1 MANNIKTLNVYR
13 NLSLNYYGISI
24 LLLPRIKTV
33 TTETTEGL
41 TYIVICSFIYNFIIT
56 LCITQ

>member
-24 LLLPRIKTV
+24 LSLPRIKTV
-33 TTETTEGL
+33 TTATTEGL
-41 TYIVICSFIYNFIIT
+41 TYSYM
-56 LCITQ
+56 

>member
-33 TTETTEGL
+33 TTATTEGL
-41 TYIVICSFIYNFIIT
+41 TYIVIRSFIYNFIIT
-56 LCITQ
+56 SCITQ

>member
-33 TTETTEGL
+33 TTATTEGL

>member
-24 LLLPRIKTV
+24 LSLPRIKTV
-33 TTETTEGL
+33 TTATTEGL

-56 LCITQ
+56 SCITQ